1 MYAAQAYRPATPP
14 PLNQTPDLHQKIHK
28 ILIRDFWSVSAGL
41 RCVKEVFPGKIISS
55 FLLASFWVAVG
66 VAFLFLSHGAERRRW
81 NPTEVM
87 IMEFG
92 AVAAFPFL
100 FYHILRRNVFHASN
114 LITLVR
120 VESRCKDTGRW
131 IISEQENSSGRWKI
145 DMNSQSPVPFD
156 KICQAPP
163 EGRLFVLIRRRITS
177 GTTTHAA
184 IALKDSGRMNMWL
197 RPYGVTNEAVRPMA
211 PELQPLL
218 NEFSWRCEAIL
229 AEEQAEKVR
238 AMKREWD
245 QKKDAWK
252 GVVLDP
258 KIKDELFQS
267 AMEFATGSPA
277 ASKGLLLYG
286 PPGTGKTLIAKR
298 LAETMGCT
306 FFATTVAEL
315 KGRYIGESAMHTK
328 QVWTNA
334 LACQRAVLFVDECE
348 GVFASR
354 DSFETDSYV
363 QEIVQTFLA
372 QWDGFTKQRTV
383 WVVGATNHRDKIDPA
398 IRSRFG
404 LEIEIPLPGGDE
416 RLQILSH
423 ELSAKGRRVTLP
435 KEAKEFTQGFS
446 GRDLENLAGRIL
458 RKMGTQTVLT
468 PEMLAEVTAFKRT
481 QGSTASDADATWDRL
496 ILPEKTLTQLKNTVT
511 IFQKAEE
518 FAKVGVSVPR
528 GILLSGPAGTGK
540 TQVARTMA
548 KEGGLQFIAA
558 TTADLKAGYIGQSGQ
573 KVKELFARARACT
586 PCILFLDELDIA
598 APERSRTNDSFS
610 HEIVGQLL
618 QELDGV
624 QSIVGKI
631 FLLGATNHPGSIDS
645 AILSRFPSHIEIPLP
660 DEDAREKILRAFL
673 GKKPVAFDLG
683 ELRGVARRLAGKS
696 GRDIRSIVERAEQT
710 AVARAINDGGAEHF
724 KLRVDDLV

>member
-1 MYAAQAYRPATPP
+1 MHATQAQPRESTVAPHP
-14 PLNQTPDLHQKIHK
+14 TPDLHEEIQR
-28 ILIRDFWSVSAGL
+28 ILKRDFWTLRAGFASRSGFRSVFRVVTTTLFKSVLVAPWIGFVWLVLAQAFSAPIDKPNRENAVTAGAL
-41 RCVKEVFPGKIISS
+41 LALPFLVYYFASRHMFGGADGITVARVENKEGAYWRVTKQVRRNGKWEVVPAQINAPFEAAFDSPEGEVFVVYYRK
-55 FLLASFWVAVG
+55 
-66 VAFLFLSHGAERRRW
+66 
-81 NPTEVM
+81 
-87 IMEFG
+87 
-92 AVAAFPFL
+92 
-100 FYHILRRNVFHASN
+100 
-114 LITLVR
+114 
-120 VESRCKDTGRW
+120 
-131 IISEQENSSGRWKI
+131 
-145 DMNSQSPVPFD
+145 
-156 KICQAPP
+156 
-163 EGRLFVLIRRRITS
+163 
-177 GTTTHAA
+177 
-184 IALKDSGRMNMWL
+184 KDSATFGFVPLTTEGRMNLGWL
-197 RPYGVTNEAVRPMA
+197 APQKAVTGVIRPMA
-211 PELQPLL
+211 KELPALL
-218 NEFSWRCEAIL
+218 EEFSRRCDA
-229 AEEQAEKVR
+229 AVAR
-238 AMKREWD
+238 AQKESVHNIARQVD

-252 GVVLDP
+252 GIVLDQ

-298 LAETMGCT
+298 LAETMGCA
-306 FFATTVAEL
+306 FIATTVAEL
-315 KGRYIGESAMHTK
+315 KGPYIGQSAMHTK

-354 DSFETDSYV
+354 DSFETDSFV

-404 LEIEIPLPGGDE
+404 LEIEIPLPGGNE

-660 DEDAREKILRAFL
+660 DEEAREKILRAFL